1 MNENE
6 MKSLETR
13 LRSWR
18 PRRPSATLKWR
29 IFAGQIVSLPRLLKF
44 AGWLTPATACLLL
57 ALLSLNSEN
66 GIAPDGSRPLSLAG
80 LMSNQSYAVYLT
92 SRQSVQN
99 NLSAVTFD
107 WTNRSDSGSPIG
119 FPHFRKLTD

>member
-1 MNENE
+1 
-6 MKSLETR
+6 MKSLENR

-18 PRRPSATLKWR
+18 PRRPSVTLKWR
-29 IFAGQIVSLPRLLKF
+29 LFLGQMGSAATGQGARLLKF
-44 AGWLTPATACLLL
+44 AGWLTPAAACALL

-66 GIAPDGSRPLSLAG
+66 GIAPGRRHPLSFAG

-99 NLSAVTFD
+99 NLSPVTFD
-107 WTNRSDSGSPIG
+107 WTNRNGSGFLNG
-119 FPHFRKLTD
+119 FPQFKKTTD

>member
-29 IFAGQIVSLPRLLKF
+29 IFAGQITSLPRLLKF

-57 ALLSLNSEN
+57 AILSVSSEN
-66 GIAPDGSRPLSLAG
+66 GVYSGGSRPPSLLA
-80 LMSNQSYAVYLT
+80 MVSNQNYAVYLT
-92 SRQSVQN
+92 SRQSEQN
-99 NLSAVTFD
+99 NLSVFTFD
-107 WTNRSDSGSPIG
+107 WTNRSGSGFLPG
-119 FPHFRKLTD
+119 FPQFRKTTD